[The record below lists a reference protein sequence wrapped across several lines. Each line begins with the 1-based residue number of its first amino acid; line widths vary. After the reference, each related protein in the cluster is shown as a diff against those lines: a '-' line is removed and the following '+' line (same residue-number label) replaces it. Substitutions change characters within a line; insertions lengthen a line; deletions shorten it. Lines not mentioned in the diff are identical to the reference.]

1 MKKCRLP
8 KKPSTAVTIS
18 LDGNKLADILK
29 RVDSVTRFSESKDS
43 LTHIHLIVAYE
54 SDVFVLGRTPDTFV
68 AHHVPGAVASK
79 DTIFNV
85 DPMQLSGLIAKRG
98 ELDLEYNG
106 KNVFLT
112 AKTGKYKSEFKVK
125 PISEEQIPMVE
136 EGLRH
141 HIKGGHEMSRDV
153 IEKMT
158 TGIRYTRLKDPITD
172 ESIICRVE
180 CTGETIRVTTP
191 GNWTSARYTAQL
203 GKKNEK
209 FRFSLSSTMFDL
221 VSKFCGD
228 DKVNFHVDSE
238 SFAAE
243 GDSFVLTLPPIQ
255 ASSEDY
261 LFIDNMLAQLGNPLL
276 GCVIKGDLSAPFAN
290 IAPLIDKKTGT
301 NASLVIKKK
310 EFRIKFANDS
320 GSVQDALTL
329 AKPIEKEITT
339 KLDMRIMKEL
349 LRTIGREERHAMG
362 FHGANINQLKAFTLN
377 YKFGEDKLLY
387 FGYLPQ

>member
-8 KKPSTAVTIS
+8 KKPSTSVSIS

-29 RVDSVTRFSESKDS
+29 RVDSVTRFSESADK
-43 LTHIHLIVAYE
+43 LTHIHLLVAYE
-54 SDVFVLGRTPDTFV
+54 SDVFILGRTPDTFV
-68 AHHVPGAVASK
+68 AHHVPGAVATK
-79 DTIFNV
+79 DAIFNV

-98 ELDLEYNG
+98 ELVLDYDG
-106 KNVFLT
+106 KMVQMQ

-125 PISEEQIPMVE
+125 PISVEQIPMVE

-158 TGIRYTRLKDPITD
+158 KGIRYTRLKDPITD
-172 ESIICRVE
+172 EAIICRVE
-180 CTGETIRVTTP
+180 CLGDSIRVTTP

-209 FRFSLSSTMFDL
+209 FRFSLSSGMFDL
-221 VSKFCGD
+221 VSKFCGE
-228 DKVNFHVDSE
+228 DKVNFHVDSA

-255 ASSEDY
+255 SSDEDY
-261 LFIDNMLAQLGNPLL
+261 RFIDNMLAQLGNPIL
-276 GCVIKGDLSAPFAN
+276 GCVVKGDLSAPFAN

-301 NASLVIKKK
+301 NANLIIKNK
-310 EFRIKFANDS
+310 EFRIKFSNDS
-320 GSVQDALTL
+320 GSVQDSLPLGKA
-329 AKPIEKEITT
+329 IEKEIKT

-362 FHGANINQLKAFTLN
+362 FHGASIGQLKAFTLN
-377 YKFGEDKLLY
+377 YKFDEDKLLY
-387 FGYLPQ
+387 FGYLPA

>member
-8 KKPSTAVTIS
+8 KKPSTSCSIAV
-18 LDGNKLADILK
+18 DGNKLADILK
-29 RVDSVTRFSESKDS
+29 RVDNVTRFSESADK
-43 LTHIHLIVAYE
+43 LTHIHLLVTYG
-54 SDVFVLGRTPDTFV
+54 SDVFILGRTPDTFV

-79 DTIFNV
+79 DTIFNI
-85 DPMQLSGLIAKRG
+85 DPIQLGGLISKRG
-98 ELDLEYNG
+98 ELELDFDG
-106 KNVFLT
+106 KMVHMVG
-112 AKTGKYKSEFKVK
+112 KVGKYKSEFKVR

-158 TGIRYTRLKDPITD
+158 LGIRHTRLKDPITD

-191 GNWTSARYTAQL
+191 GNWTSGRYIAKL

-209 FRFSLSSTMFDL
+209 FRFSLSSGMFDL
-221 VSKFCGD
+221 VSKFCGE
-228 DKVNFHVDSE
+228 DKVNFHVDSA

-255 ASSEDY
+255 ASDEDY
-261 LFIDNMLAQLGNPLL
+261 RFIDNMLAHLGNPIL
-276 GCVIKGDLSAPFAN
+276 GCVVKGDLSAPFAN
-290 IAPLIDKKTGT
+290 ISTLLDKKTGS
-301 NASLVIKKK
+301 NANLIIKKK
-310 EFRIKFANDS
+310 EFRIKFSNDS
-320 GSVQDALTL
+320 GSVQDSLTL
-329 AKPIEKEITT
+329 AKPIEKEIVT

-349 LRTIGREERHAMG
+349 LRAIGREERHAMG
-362 FHGANINQLKAFTLN
+362 FHGSSVEKLNAFSLN
-377 YKFGEDKLLY
+377 YTFGEDKLLY

>member
-8 KKPSTAVTIS
+8 KKPSSSCSLS

-29 RVDSVTRFSESKDS
+29 RVDSVTRFSESTDA
-43 LTHIHLIVAYE
+43 LTHIHLLVAYD
-54 SDVFVLGRTPDTFV
+54 SDVFILGRTPDTFV
-68 AHHVPGAVASK
+68 AHHLPNAKADK
-79 DTIFNV
+79 DCVFNINPV
-85 DPMQLSGLIAKRG
+85 QLSGLIAKRG
-98 ELDLEYNG
+98 ELDFNYDG
-106 KNVFLT
+106 KNVYIT

-158 TGIRYTRLKDPITD
+158 LGIRYTRLKDPITD
-172 ESIICRVE
+172 QAIICRVE
-180 CTGETIRVTTP
+180 CMGDSIRVTTP

-221 VSKFCGD
+221 VSKFCGE
-228 DKVNFHVDSE
+228 DKVNFHVDSA

-255 ASSEDY
+255 ASDEDY
-261 LFIDNMLAQLGNPLL
+261 RFIDNMLAQLGNPIL
-276 GCVIKGDLSAPFAN
+276 GCVVKGDLSAPFAN

-301 NASLVIKKK
+301 HASLVLKKK
-310 EFRIKFANDS
+310 EFRIKFSNDS
-320 GSVQDALTL
+320 GSVQDSLVL
-329 AKPIEKEITT
+329 AKPIEKEIKTR
-339 KLDMRIMKEL
+339 LDMRIMKEL
-349 LRTIGREERHAMG
+349 LRTIGREDKHAMG
-362 FHGANINQLKAFTLN
+362 FHGSSIEKLNAFSLN

-387 FGYLPQ
+387 FGYLPA